1 LSSTREEEWTGR
13 DVTIAQIEWQLGEL
27 RDDSMDLRTNV
38 LTHLAYAP
46 PEWQKAS
53 RQTLAGLAERHP
65 SRTIL
70 LFPQPDDR
78 DALDADVSMQCFA
91 MPGLESHICSE
102 VIELRLC
109 GGLRDAPASAV
120 LPLLLPDL
128 PVFLRWRGRPD
139 FGGRAFENLIDVV
152 DRLVV
157 DSREWSDGPGG
168 SGQLAHCFDRAA
180 VSDIAWTCTLRWRR
194 ELAKLWPA
202 LAGVQRLHVRG
213 PWAEAALL
221 TGWLRSRLLRDVEL
235 RHEAAETI
243 ELVAADGQEVV
254 AREERMSASDLLS
267 HELDRF
273 SRDPVYE
280 AAVAAVVPAE
290 PATP

>member
-1 LSSTREEEWTGR
+1 VAKPLSTTRAEEWTGS
-13 DVTIAQIEWQLGEL
+13 DVTIEEIECQLTEL
-27 RDDSMDLRTNV
+27 RADAMDLRTNV
-38 LTHLAYAP
+38 LTHLAWAP
-46 PEWQKAS
+46 PKWQQKA
-53 RQTLAGLAERHP
+53 RETLAGLAERHP

-78 DALDADVSMQCFA
+78 DAIDADVSLQCFA
-91 MPGLESHICSE
+91 FPGLETHVCSE

-109 GGLRDAPASAV
+109 GGLREAPASVV

-139 FGGRAFENLIDVV
+139 FGSRAFEGLVEVV
-152 DRLVV
+152 DRFVV
-157 DSREWSDGPGG
+157 DSREWEDGPAAGG
-168 SGQLAHCFDRAA
+168 ELARCFERVA

-194 ELAKLWPA
+194 ELAKLWPD
-202 LAGVQRLHVRG
+202 LAGARVLHVRG

-221 TGWLRSRLLRDVEL
+221 AGWLRSRLERDVEL
-235 RHEAAETI
+235 RNE
-243 ELVAADGQEVV
+243 AADGVGLVAVDGREVL
-254 AREERMSASDLLS
+254 ARDEPLSPSDLLS

-280 AAVAAVVPAE
+280 AAVQAAPA
-290 PATP
+290 